1 MSRKHYRA
9 IADAIRGLPLHMQA
23 EVCEAMVRA
32 LARNP
37 GFAANRFRDYVF
49 APPALPRPAHTR
61 SAA

>member
-9 IADAIRGLPLHMQA
+9 IADAIRSLPISMQA
-23 EVCEAMVRA
+23 EVCEAMIRA

-37 GFAANRFRDYVF
+37 GFDANRFRDYVF
-49 APPALPRPAHTR
+49 APPATARTR